1 MSKKLK
7 ILISDDSEE
16 YGLKCASELREMGF
30 FCIVRPKDGAV
41 VLEAV
46 TDEQPDVVV
55 ADLWMPNFDAIEL
68 IKRVNRSNT
77 PKPAFIITAPCEN
90 EFALRQVMNE
100 GAQYYLV
107 KPFDFRMLG
116 DRIKEIMGYDIFD
129 SSVSQRPSRTA
140 PDMEVVVT
148 EMIHQ
153 LGVPAHIKGY
163 HYLRRAI
170 MYSIKDREML
180 ESVTKLMYPTV
191 AKEFSTTPS
200 RVERAIRH
208 AIEIAWDRGDV
219 DTLNSFFGYTV
230 NTGKGK
236 PTNSE
241 FIALI
246 VDKIKLKYKNTVAV

>member
-1 MSKKLK
+1 MSEKLK
-7 ILISDDSEE
+7 ILIGDDTDG
-16 YGLKCASELREMGF
+16 YGQKCAQELRTMGF
-30 FCIVRPKDGAV
+30 FCIVRPKDGAAM
-41 VLEAV
+41 LDAV
-46 TDEQPDVVV
+46 KSENPDVVV
-55 ADLWMPNFDAIEL
+55 TDLWMPNIDAIEL
-68 IKRVNRSNT
+68 MKRVNRSGICR
-77 PKPAFIITAPCEN
+77 PAFIITAPCEN
-90 EFALRQVMNE
+90 EFALQRVMQE

-107 KPFDFRMLG
+107 KPFDFHMLG
-116 DRIKEIMGYDIFD
+116 DRIKEIMGYDILEEPKAKRLLRG
-129 SSVSQRPSRTA
+129 S

-163 HYLRRAI
+163 HYLRKAI
-170 MYSIKDREML
+170 MHSIKDSEML

-246 VDKIKLKYKNTVAV
+246 VDKIKLKYKDAVTV